1 MHYAGRRATPADG
14 FGPYLDAEKNR
25 LAHLFLTSRSEREA
39 ARIATRLE
47 ARYVVTHDNHTLRP
61 GDFLHLLHRLDGSQ
75 RDGVEHAEHFRLI
88 AEAPWGAKVLS
99 SSFPNGL
106 AAPIVPYKLFERV
119 QGALVE
125 ARAPP
130 GTPFALEIELQ
141 TNTGRRF
148 RFRAATQ
155 TDASARA
162 QLRVPY
168 DTEGDGPTRAL
179 GAYRA
184 RLGEHESA
192 LSVRAVAVREGLL
205 VPLAN

>member
-1 MHYAGRRATPADG
+1 V
-14 FGPYLDAEKNR
+14 
-25 LAHLFLTSRSEREA
+25 LT
-39 ARIATRLE
+39 
-47 ARYVVTHDNHTLRP
+47 
-61 GDFLHLLHRLDGSQ
+61 
-75 RDGVEHAEHFRLI
+75 
-88 AEAPWGAKVLS
+88 

-106 AAPIVPYKLFERV
+106 PGRIVPYKLFERV

-125 ARAPP
+125 AHGPP
-130 GTPFALEIELQ
+130 GTPFVLELEVQ

-168 DTEGDGPTRAL
+168 DTEGDGLTRAL

-184 RLGEHESA
+184 RLGEREST
-192 LSVRAVAVREGLL
+192 LSVPAVAVREGQV
-205 VPLAN
+205 VPLEG

>member
-1 MHYAGRRATPADG
+1 
-14 FGPYLDAEKNR
+14 
-25 LAHLFLTSRSEREA
+25 
-39 ARIATRLE
+39 
-47 ARYVVTHDNHTLRP
+47 
-61 GDFLHLLHRLDGSQ
+61 
-75 RDGVEHAEHFRLI
+75 
-88 AEAPWGAKVLS
+88 
-99 SSFPNGL
+99 
-106 AAPIVPYKLFERV
+106 V

-125 ARAPP
+125 AHAPP
-130 GTPFALEIELQ
+130 GTPFALELELK

-184 RLGEHESA
+184 RLGERESA
-192 LSVRAVAVREGLL
+192 LSVRAVAVREGLV
-205 VPLAN
+205 VPLEG